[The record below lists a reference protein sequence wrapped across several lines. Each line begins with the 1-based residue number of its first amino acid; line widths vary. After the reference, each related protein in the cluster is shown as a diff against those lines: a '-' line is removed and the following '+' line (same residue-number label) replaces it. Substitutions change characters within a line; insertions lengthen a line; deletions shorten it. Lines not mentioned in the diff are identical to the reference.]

1 MKAPKYLESK
11 KVSSSEKILSSKNI
25 FKQIYFKVK
34 KYIEVKILLQK
45 IIGYEGIKSMG
56 IYIYLNKWS
65 KFFYKKNLLGKKD
78 KNKFLG
84 E

>member
-1 MKAPKYLESK
+1 M
-11 KVSSSEKILSSKNI
+11 ISSKNLL
-25 FKQIYFKVK
+25 KHIYFKVK
-34 KYIEVKILLQK
+34 KYLQVKILLQK
-45 IIGYEGIKSMG
+45 IIGHEGIKSMG

-65 KFFYKKNLLGKKD
+65 EFFYKKNLFRKKD

>member
-1 MKAPKYLESK
+1 M
-11 KVSSSEKILSSKNI
+11 LSSKNLL
-25 FKQIYFKVK
+25 KQIYFKVK
-34 KYIEVKILLQK
+34 KYLQVKILLQK

-65 KFFYKKNLLGKKD
+65 EFFIRKIFLGKKD

>member
-34 KYIEVKILLQK
+34 KYLQVKILLQK

-65 KFFYKKNLLGKKD
+65 KFLYKKNLFRKKE

-84 E
+84 V

>member
-1 MKAPKYLESK
+1 
-11 KVSSSEKILSSKNI
+11 
-25 FKQIYFKVK
+25 
-34 KYIEVKILLQK
+34 
-45 IIGYEGIKSMG
+45 MG

-65 KFFYKKNLLGKKD
+65 KFFYKKNLFGKKD

>member
-1 MKAPKYLESK
+1 M
-11 KVSSSEKILSSKNI
+11 LSSKNLS
-25 FKQIYFKVK
+25 KQIYFKVK
-34 KYIEVKILLQK
+34 KYLQVKILLQK

-65 KFFYKKNLLGKKD
+65 KFFYKKNLFGKKY

>member
-1 MKAPKYLESK
+1 M
-11 KVSSSEKILSSKNI
+11 ISSKNLL
-25 FKQIYFKVK
+25 KHIYFKVK
-34 KYIEVKILLQK
+34 KYLQVKILLQK
-45 IIGYEGIKSMG
+45 IIGHEGIKSMG

-65 KFFYKKNLLGKKD
+65 KFFYKKNLFRKKD

>member
-34 KYIEVKILLQK
+34 KYLQVKILLQK

-65 KFFYKKNLLGKKD
+65 KFFYKKNLLEKKD

>member
-1 MKAPKYLESK
+1 M
-11 KVSSSEKILSSKNI
+11 LSSKNLS
-25 FKQIYFKVK
+25 KQIYFKVK
-34 KYIEVKILLQK
+34 KYLQVKILLQK

-56 IYIYLNKWS
+56 IYIYLNKWN
-65 KFFYKKNLLGKKD
+65 KFFYKKNLFGKKY

>member
-1 MKAPKYLESK
+1 MLP
-11 KVSSSEKILSSKNI
+11 SKNLL
-25 FKQIYFKVK
+25 KQIYFKVK
-34 KYIEVKILLQK
+34 KYLQVKILLQK

-65 KFFYKKNLLGKKD
+65 KFFYKKNLFLGKKD

>member
-1 MKAPKYLESK
+1 MLSNKNLLK
-11 KVSSSEKILSSKNI
+11 K
-25 FKQIYFKVK
+25 IYFKVK

-45 IIGYEGIKSMG
+45 IIGYEGIKSIG
-56 IYIYLNKWS
+56 IYIYLNKWR
-65 KFFYKKNLLGKKD
+65 KFLYKKNIFRKKD